1 VSEVVVNAAKT
12 DFEFSGQVVE
22 WRGPSP
28 YIFIEIPADQS
39 EDIKFAAKGLEY
51 WGQVPVAV
59 NVVGREFTT
68 ALFPKDGHYLLP
80 LKLAVRTPLGLE
92 IGQVVDVALDV
103 RRP

>member
-1 VSEVVVNAAKT
+1 MRISDWSSDVCSS
-12 DFEFSGQVVE
+12 DLVE

-28 YIFIEIPADQS
+28 FIEIPADQS

-68 ALFPKDGHYLLP
+68 ALFPKDGRYLLP
-80 LKLAVRTPLGLE
+80 LKLAVRTPLCLE
-92 IGQVVDVALDV
+92 IGQVVDVALDI